1 VSRLARIL
9 LLAALTL
16 GAAAP
21 AASAAPTISF
31 DDTLGALWTKVLETS
46 SPQNPYGGGDAASA
60 CWDIGGTLAPLAPPP
75 GVKSCTVKP
84 NTPIYVTASTYECS
98 TFPGDQGSHPVFGTT
113 EAELRACAH
122 HYDAPVA
129 PTVTVDGNSVPV
141 TEVETTALTIALP
154 GNNIFGL
161 QAPADRHGVSVAH
174 GWVTLL
180 QPLTSGTQTIVIRSG
195 GSTITT
201 TVTVTP

>member
-1 VSRLARIL
+1 MLC
-9 LLAALTL
+9 
-16 GAAAP
+16 AAAP
-21 AASAAPTISF
+21 AANAAATINF
-31 DDTLGALWTKVLETS
+31 DGTLGALWTKVLETP

-98 TFPGDQGSHPVFGTT
+98 TFPGDHGSHPVFGTT
-113 EAELRACAH
+113 EAELRDCAH

-180 QPLTSGTQTIVIRSG
+180 QPLTSGAHTIVIRSG

-201 TVTVTP
+201 TITVTP